1 MTETPPPEPPEKKT
15 ELQSSP
21 PSSPIE
27 TSKEEAKAKTIL
39 GRTAETVLA
48 NVWEVIDLLGR
59 SLMGELWRTV
69 YFTVQDAIAL
79 AVLVRIPGLLSLWIA
94 GKDFSSFDLCLKE
107 NPLGATFLA
116 CYLLVIS
123 DFATWIVLAARF
135 SIRFSKDFRDQF
147 RRSNSQ

>member
-1 MTETPPPEPPEKKT
+1 MTETSPPEPPEKKA
-15 ELQSSP
+15 EIQPSP

-27 TSKEEAKAKTIL
+27 TSKEEAKAKTKTTL

-48 NVWEVIDLLGR
+48 NIWEVIDLLGQ

-79 AVLVRIPGLLSLWIA
+79 AVLVRIPGVLSLWIA

-135 SIRFSKDFRDQF
+135 SIRFLKDFRDQF
-147 RRSNSQ
+147 KEK

>member
-21 PSSPIE
+21 PPSPIE
-27 TSKEEAKAKTIL
+27 TSKEEAKAKTTL

-69 YFTVQDAIAL
+69 YFTLQDAIAL

-135 SIRFSKDFRDQF
+135 LIRFSKDIRDQF
-147 RRSNSQ
+147 KEK